1 MVKKTSTKTTK
12 KSATSMEQL
21 LKTGAE
27 VKSFRRGQIIEGTV
41 ISTVHNAVLLD
52 VGGKGE
58 GIVTGRELEDEDRSF
73 KNLKEGDKVLVSVVQ
88 PEDAQGYLVL
98 SLRRSE
104 QIRKWKEMERM
115 KDDGDIVEAKILE
128 YNRGGVLVE
137 MMGIRGFVPLSHMD
151 PVHFAAADTSKA
163 AGSSAEVR
171 ERMTNLKGQK
181 IRVKI
186 IELDKKQNRLVLSEK
201 KAEKV
206 SEKELVKRAKKLKSL
221 KIGDETK
228 GNVVSI
234 LPFGLFVDIDGLEG
248 LVHISEISW
257 EKVNHPGD
265 IYKIGDKV
273 KGKVMKKNE
282 EEGTLEISIKQT
294 LSNPWDNLEER
305 YPVGKKVKGKVSKVV
320 PFGAFVNL
328 EPGLD
333 GLIHVSET
341 VGPIKEGEEL
351 EAVVVNVS
359 SKMQKLALSV
369 RKLTEDTKKFMYV

>member
-1 MVKKTSTKTTK
+1 MTKKTTTK
-12 KSATSMEQL
+12 KKATSMKEL
-21 LKTGAE
+21 LKEGE
-27 VKSFRRGQIIEGTV
+27 EIRSFRRGQIIEGSV
-41 ISTVHNAVLLD
+41 ISTSHNALLLD

-104 QIRKWKEMERM
+104 QIRKWKEMERIM
-115 KDDGDIVEAKILE
+115 GDGDIIEAKILD

-137 MMGIRGFVPLSHMD
+137 VMGIRGFVPLSHMD
-151 PVHFAAADTSKA
+151 SVHFSEVDRSKA
-163 AGSSAEVR
+163 AGSLSEVKQRSA
-171 ERMTNLKGQK
+171 NLKGKK
-181 IRVKI
+181 IKVKI

-201 KAEKV
+201 KAEKI
-206 SEKELVKRAKKLKSL
+206 SEKELSARAKKLESL
-221 KIGDETK
+221 KIGDKVK
-228 GNVVSI
+228 GIVVSV
-234 LPFGLFVDIDGLEG
+234 LPFGLFTDIDGLEG
-248 LVHISEISW
+248 LVHISEMSW

-265 IYKIGDKV
+265 LYKIGDKV
-273 KGKVMKKNE
+273 KGKVLKKSPA
-282 EEGTLEISIKQT
+282 EGSLEISIKQT
-294 LSNPWDNLEER
+294 LKNPWEDLEKK

-341 VGPIKEGEEL
+341 IGPIKEGEKI
-351 EAVVVNVS
+351 EAVVVNSS

-369 RKLTEDTKKFMYV
+369 RKLAEEGKKFLYV